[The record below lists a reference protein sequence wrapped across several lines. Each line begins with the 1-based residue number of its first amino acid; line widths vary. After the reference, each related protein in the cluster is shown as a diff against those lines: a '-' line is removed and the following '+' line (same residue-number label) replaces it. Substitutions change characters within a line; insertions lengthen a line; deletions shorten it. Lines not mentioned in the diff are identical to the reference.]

1 MSRLSCLFLIFWIGC
16 LALIYEIYSMRA
28 LFMFYVE
35 NTKAASIAISAFLG
49 GLAFSSILF
58 GKLPYSMQNIYR
70 KFKYTRK
77 LKNET

>member
-1 MSRLSCLFLIFWIGC
+1 
-16 LALIYEIYSMRA
+16 MRA

-58 GKLPYSMQNIYR
+58 GKLGNARNDKGKITLIFWMQLASVFYGY
-70 KFKYTRK
+70 FV
-77 LKNET
+77 LKNYSAFHRLYTLSV